1 MAAEPFTNRLA
12 GEKSP
17 YLLQHAHNP
26 VDWYP
31 WGEEALGKAKRE
43 DKPIFL
49 SIGYATC
56 HWCHVMAHESFEDEG
71 VARLLNQDY
80 VAVKVDREER
90 PDLDQIYMSV
100 CQSLT
105 GRGGWP
111 LSIFLTPEGK
121 PFFAGTYF
129 PKTARMG
136 LSGFTELLQQIAALW
151 KKDRERVF
159 QAGEEITSA
168 LQSRPAPAGPGVR
181 LDPVTLEAGYD
192 QLRRSFDARWG
203 GFGAAPKFPTPHHL
217 TFLIRWDRRHPDSQA
232 RPIVTKTL
240 EAMRLGGVFDHVGL
254 GFHRYS
260 VDAQWLVPHFEKMLY
275 DQALLAMAY
284 TEAFQ
289 AWQEPFTA
297 RVTREIFT
305 YVLRDMTDPGG
316 GFYSAEDAD
325 SEGHEGVF
333 YVWTPEEVKKI
344 LGEERGG
351 LFCRCYDIKP
361 GGNFEGQSIPNLPL
375 PLEQCAARE
384 GINPAELEQTMEE
397 ARRSLF
403 EVRKGRIHPLKDDKI
418 LTAWNGLMIAALAKG
433 AQALDEPDYAR
444 AAARSARFILERMM
458 TPEGRL
464 YRRFRKDHLANPG
477 YLEDYAFFIW
487 GLIELYEATWD
498 LDFLEAAVRLNREMT
513 ALFWDDDQGGFFFTA
528 RDGENLITRGKEV
541 YDGAAPSGNSVA
553 LLNLLRLSRITGET
567 VWEEKAERLIKAF
580 AFTVQEAPQ
589 AYTQFLN
596 GVDWVVGP
604 AREMVIAGDPD
615 HPISQAMVRALR
627 QAFLPNKVLLFKSP
641 GPEGER
647 LGRIAPFA
655 EAIVPAAEKP
665 EAYICEQYAC
675 RRPLSEI
682 SELEEYI
689 KKI

>member
-31 WGEEALGKAKRE
+31 WGEEAFGKAKRE

-90 PDLDQIYMSV
+90 PDLDQIYMTA

-111 LSIFLTPEGK
+111 LSVFLTPEGK

-136 LSGFTELLQQIAALW
+136 MSGFTELLQQIAALW

-159 QAGEEITSA
+159 QAGEEITYA
-168 LQSRPAPAGPGVR
+168 LQSRSTPAGPEVR
-181 LDPVTLEAGYD
+181 LDAATLEAGYD

-289 AWQEPFTA
+289 AWREPFTA

-305 YVLRDMTDPGG
+305 YVLRDMTDPEG

-351 LFCRCYDIKP
+351 LYCRCYDIKP
-361 GGNFEGQSIPNLPL
+361 GGNFEGKSIPNLPL
-375 PLEQCAARE
+375 PLAQCAERE
-384 GINPAELEQTMEE
+384 KMNPAELEKTLEE
-397 ARRSLF
+397 ARQRLF
-403 EVRKGRIHPLKDDKI
+403 EVREGRIHPLKDDKI

-433 AQALDEPDYAR
+433 AQALDEPAYAR
-444 AAARSARFILERMM
+444 AAARSARFILERMR

-464 YRRFRKDHLANPG
+464 YRRFRDGHLANPG

-498 LDFLEAAVRLNREMT
+498 LYFLAAAVALNREMT
-513 ALFWDDDQGGFFFTA
+513 SLFWDNDQGGFFFTA
-528 RDGENLITRGKEV
+528 RDGENLITREKEV

-553 LLNLLRLSRITGET
+553 LLNLLRLFRITGET
-567 VWEEKAERLIKAF
+567 VWEEKAERLIRAF
-580 AFTVQEAPQ
+580 ATTVGEAPQ

-604 AREMVIAGDPD
+604 AREMVIAGDPEN
-615 HPISQAMVRALR
+615 PTSLAMIRAIR

-641 GPEGER
+641 GLEGER
-647 LGRIAPFA
+647 LARIAPFVQGM
-655 EAIVPAAEKP
+655 VPAAGRP
-665 EAYICEQYAC
+665 QAYICEQYTC
-675 RRPLSEI
+675 HRPLSEF
-682 SELEEYI
+682 SELQAFLPLV
-689 KKI
+689 

>member
-1 MAAEPFTNRLA
+1 
-12 GEKSP
+12 
-17 YLLQHAHNP
+17 
-26 VDWYP
+26 
-31 WGEEALGKAKRE
+31 
-43 DKPIFL
+43 
-49 SIGYATC
+49 
-56 HWCHVMAHESFEDEG
+56 
-71 VARLLNQDY
+71 
-80 VAVKVDREER
+80 
-90 PDLDQIYMSV
+90 
-100 CQSLT
+100 
-105 GRGGWP
+105 
-111 LSIFLTPEGK
+111 
-121 PFFAGTYF
+121 
-129 PKTARMG
+129 
-136 LSGFTELLQQIAALW
+136 
-151 KKDRERVF
+151 
-159 QAGEEITSA
+159 
-168 LQSRPAPAGPGVR
+168 
-181 LDPVTLEAGYD
+181 
-192 QLRRSFDARWG
+192 
-203 GFGAAPKFPTPHHL
+203 
-217 TFLIRWDRRHPDSQA
+217 
-232 RPIVTKTL
+232 
-240 EAMRLGGVFDHVGL
+240 
-254 GFHRYS
+254 
-260 VDAQWLVPHFEKMLY
+260 
-275 DQALLAMAY
+275 
-284 TEAFQ
+284 
-289 AWQEPFTA
+289 
-297 RVTREIFT
+297 
-305 YVLRDMTDPGG
+305 
-316 GFYSAEDAD
+316 
-325 SEGHEGVF
+325 
-333 YVWTPEEVKKI
+333 
-344 LGEERGG
+344 
-351 LFCRCYDIKP
+351 
-361 GGNFEGQSIPNLPL
+361 
-375 PLEQCAARE
+375 
-384 GINPAELEQTMEE
+384 
-397 ARRSLF
+397 
-403 EVRKGRIHPLKDDKI
+403 
-418 LTAWNGLMIAALAKG
+418 MIAALAKG
-433 AQALDEPDYAR
+433 PQALDEPDYAR

-604 AREMVIAGDPD
+604 AREMVIAGDPG